1 MLFLVSK
8 QTSGPYNTIVD
19 NHLKAKPS
27 KEQASQIWQYLSS
40 FCPMRSWTSPN
51 QPLQSIYTPQAPHE
65 FFIPKPIKKPATP
78 PKPMTNIRARF
89 WSQNPQ
95 PISHQ
100 LPRPT
105 NQLSATC
112 RWHHLHPPPPLMP
125 RLETSSHHSSTI
137 WATIVCLVFVPPQ
150 SSIPSTTRPSSSHFF
165 SV

>member
-51 QPLQSIYTPQAPHE
+51 QPLQSIYTLQAPHE
-65 FFIPKPIKKPATP
+65 FFIPKPTKKLATP

-137 WATIVCLVFVPPQ
+137 WATVVCLVFVPP
-150 SSIPSTTRPSSSHFF
+150 
-165 SV
+165 